1 VPAVPEANL
10 EQEALAFAER
20 LTATV
25 RSAFGPHVPAFRA
38 VAAPE
43 TSRFVVKQDAPTG
56 IELRVDEV
64 VLLQLS
70 VEYRCT
76 WDHLG
81 AYLAV
86 EESSIGVSTPG
97 GGEPLFRFEYV
108 RDNGGLPSAHLHLHA
123 HRDAL
128 TYVMTA
134 CGERSRRGKR
144 RSRAAVGGQRMPRLS
159 EMHFP
164 LGGSRYRPCLED
176 VLQMLIDELGVDKE
190 EGALVALAEGRATWR
205 RVQLAAAVRD
215 SPEVA
220 ASVLED
226 FGYTVV
232 RPQDGPANER
242 LDRLQEP

>member
-1 VPAVPEANL
+1 MPDDPKL
-10 EQEALAFAER
+10 QQEALGFAER
-20 LTATV
+20 LTTTV
-25 RSAFGPHVPAFRA
+25 RSAFGVQVPPFRA

-43 TSRFVVKQDAPTG
+43 TSRFVVKQDAPMG
-56 IELRVDEV
+56 LELRVDGV

-76 WDHLG
+76 WDHRG

-86 EESSIGVSTPG
+86 EESSIGVSTPQ

-108 RDNGGLPSAHLHLHA
+108 RSNGGLPSAHLHLHA
-123 HRDAL
+123 HRDAV

-144 RSRAAVGGQRMPRLS
+144 RSRSAVGGHRMPRLS
-159 EMHFP
+159 ELHFP

-176 VLQMLIDELGVDKE
+176 VLQMLIDEFGVDKE
-190 EGALVALAEGRATWR
+190 EGALMALAEGRANWR

-220 ASVLED
+220 AGVLREMH
-226 FGYTVV
+226 YTVL
-232 RPQDGPANER
+232 RPDNGAAVER
-242 LDRLQEP
+242 IDRLQEP